1 MNESKMKIFRMVL
14 GYEKD
19 EEGNDITEKPIK
31 APLPVYSTPGAACF
45 DIYSANTEPM
55 IIEPGRVAMIPTGI
69 KAEIQSG
76 YQLLLFNRSG
86 IATKGEVMLTT
97 GTSVIDE
104 DYRGEI
110 KIPMFNHGRSCFVV
124 EPFMRICQGQVLP
137 KYSVNIEEVDD
148 ESELSDTDRAD
159 GGFSSTGVN

>member
-1 MNESKMKIFRMVL
+1 MNESKMKIFRMTL

-19 EEGNDITEKPIK
+19 AEGNNIEEKPIK

-45 DIYSANTEPM
+45 DIYSANTENI
-55 IIEPGRVAMIPTGI
+55 IIEPGKVVMIPTGI
-69 KAEIQSG
+69 KVEIQTG
-76 YQLLLFNRSG
+76 HQLLLFNRSG

-110 KIPMFNHGRSCFVV
+110 MVPMYNHGRNCFVV

-137 KYSVNIEEVDD
+137 KYSTDLEEVSD
-148 ESELSDTDRAD
+148 ESELSVTERAD
-159 GGFSSTGVN
+159 GGFSSTGTN

>member
-1 MNESKMKIFRMVL
+1 MNESCMKVFRMVL

-19 EEGNDITEKPIK
+19 EDGNDIMEKPIK
-31 APLPVYSTPGAACF
+31 APLPVYSTEGAACF
-45 DIYSANTEPM
+45 DIYSANTEN
-55 IIEPGRVAMIPTGI
+55 ISIEPGKVAMVPTGI
-69 KAEIQSG
+69 KAEIQTG

-86 IATKGEVMLTT
+86 ISTKCEVMLTT

-110 KIPMFNHGRSCFVV
+110 KIPMYNHGRNCFVV

-137 KYSVNIEEVDD
+137 KYFVSITEV
-148 ESELSDTDRAD
+148 ESESDLSDTARAQ
-159 GGFSSTGVN
+159 GGFSSTGVK